1 MCLAIP
7 VRVIETDPSGEAG
20 KVDYLGTKI
29 GANFALIKDVRV
41 GDWVI
46 VHAGFAIS
54 RLDEKE
60 ARETLAMLREV
71 QAAGGS

>member
-7 VRVIETDPSGEAG
+7 VRVVSVDSTGESG
-20 KVDYLGTKI
+20 KVDYLGTKM
-29 GANFALIKDVRV
+29 GASFALIKDIRV
-41 GDWVI
+41 GDWVV

-54 RLDEKE
+54 RLDEND

-71 QAAGGS
+71 QNAGEA